1 MFELFSVIRESKVIN
16 SQNSTH
22 SVKISV
28 NWFTVVIVVVT
39 ILLHFFM

>member
-22 SVKISV
+22 SVKISIS
-28 NWFTVVIVVVT
+28 WLTIAIVVVT
-39 ILLHFFM
+39 ILLHFFA